1 VPFAIKRRKGKKEKQ
16 MAATLD
22 TSKVASS
29 KSASLSSSDVN
40 DGIVDIFELHD
51 TTSMKGLDL
60 EVRQGS
66 SKGPFKLVSR
76 GISSN
81 LRYEYEIEGTYTF
94 SSLKLSHIVWELL
107 EKGENFDRVK
117 RCVEK
122 VASPH
127 EKKECDSKFE
137 FLPLYVQIKARFP
150 SETEIKTDHSDVDD
164 IHRGHFINVFINV
177 FHKESVDQDF
187 GAPFIKDTPT
197 NIPQYY
203 GLAYDSAVPHRTGW
217 NRKSGARYLI
227 LVTWVKCRL
236 EESNNGKSVY
246 SFVKLPSD
254 VLNAHHRRYQKKFNV
269 ELRPQTEC

>member
-51 TTSMKGLDL
+51 TTSIKDLDL
-60 EVRQGS
+60 EIRQGKQYRLVT
-66 SKGPFKLVSR
+66 KGST
-76 GISSN
+76 SN
-81 LRYEYEIEGTYTF
+81 LRYDYKFAGTYSF
-94 SSLKLSHIVWELL
+94 SSLHLSNIVWELL
-107 EKGENFDRVK
+107 EQGDNFERVRK
-117 RCVEK
+117 CVEK
-122 VASPH
+122 AASPC
-127 EKKECDSKFE
+127 KKKQFDSTFE
-137 FLPLYVQIKARFP
+137 FLPLFVQIKARFP
-150 SETEIKTDHSDVDD
+150 DAKRIQKNHTDVDD

-217 NRKSGARYLI
+217 NRKSEVRYLI
-227 LVTWVKCRL
+227 LITWVKCRL
-236 EESNNGKSVY
+236 EESSDGKSVY
-246 SFVKLPSD
+246 SFVELPGDLVKDHYSWFE
-254 VLNAHHRRYQKKFNV
+254 NKFNV
-269 ELRPQTEC
+269 ELRPQIEC